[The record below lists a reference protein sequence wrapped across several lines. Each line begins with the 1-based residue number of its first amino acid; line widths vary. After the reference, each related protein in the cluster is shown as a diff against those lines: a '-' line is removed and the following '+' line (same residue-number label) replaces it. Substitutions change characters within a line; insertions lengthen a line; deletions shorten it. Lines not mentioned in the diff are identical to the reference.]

1 LVTLFKDRYT
11 EGQLSKLGLNDRQV
25 KAVLYVKENGK
36 ITNSQ
41 YQRICHISKP
51 TATRDIKELEVKS
64 IFANKG
70 TKGSSAV
77 YELQ

>member
-1 LVTLFKDRYT
+1 LAPVINRGDQLTFTLLV
-11 EGQLSKLGLNDRQV
+11 SNNA
-25 KAVLYVKENGK
+25 KAVLYAKENGK

-41 YQRICHISKP
+41 YQRICHISKA
-51 TATRDIKELEVKS
+51 TATRDIKDLEARS
-64 IFANKG
+64 ILVNKG